1 MPIIKEFSPKK
12 TNQHRFLD
20 KLMISYIGHEYS
32 GKMRTIFDLSAFQ
45 NLISLVII
53 GSILSEAR
61 HVPRVWI
68 ESLRDK
74 LCPKSIKC
82 NISMFQVIYPN
93 IGGVCFSFFFLYWK
107 LCQCVCHKNFKSFLK
122 SQFFRSFILMHFQ
135 RLLLN
140 NHLLTKVQLI
150 TNTHITCPLSLGNN
164 H

>member
-1 MPIIKEFSPKK
+1 MFNVIMPRIFAQGNQSTPFSWQINDFICWIWIQWEDENNLWFKC
-12 TNQHRFLD
+12 
-20 KLMISYIGHEYS
+20 ISKSDFPYLHWHHFI
-32 GKMRTIFDLSAFQ
+32 
-45 NLISLVII
+45 
-53 GSILSEAR
+53 
-61 HVPRVWI
+61 W
-68 ESLRDK
+68 DK
-74 LCPKSIKC
+74 LCPNSIKC